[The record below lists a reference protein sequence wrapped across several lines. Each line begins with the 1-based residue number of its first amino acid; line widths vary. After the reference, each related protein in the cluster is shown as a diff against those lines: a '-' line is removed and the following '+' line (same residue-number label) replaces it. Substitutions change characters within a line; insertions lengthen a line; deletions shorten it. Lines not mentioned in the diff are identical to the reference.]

1 MHVAAVVFDL
11 YGTVLAIEG
20 MDGYVAAAG
29 IPDAAGFVRDWRRKQ
44 IEYSWLASM
53 AGAYRDFDEI
63 TALALEQT
71 LAQHDVALG
80 VLERARLAQDI
91 RAMPPH
97 ADALA
102 ALRAVKQT
110 GIPLAI
116 LTNGTPSSA
125 RAAIDAAELKD
136 IFDDVLSVESVRAY
150 KPDPAV
156 YTLATARFACTPR
169 EIVFVSSN
177 AWDAWGA
184 SRFGFRVAWCNRA
197 GNAPETM
204 PPAPEFTLR
213 SLGDLSNVLSV
224 ALR

>member
-20 MDGYVAAAG
+20 MDGYVEAAG

-71 LAQHDVALG
+71 LAQRAVSLG

-97 ADALA
+97 ADALG
-102 ALRAVKQT
+102 ALQRAKQT

-125 RAAIDAAELKD
+125 RAAIGAAELTD
-136 IFDDVLSVESVRAY
+136 MFDDVLSVESVRAY

-156 YTLATARFACTPR
+156 YTLATTRFECAPR

-184 SRFGFRVAWCNRA
+184 ARFGFRVAWCYRA
-197 GNAPETM
+197 GNAPEAM

-213 SLGDLSNVLSV
+213 TLDDLESALTD